1 MPPLVSAMFRCQVY
15 GPESSGKTTVALH
28 AVAQCQKAG
37 EVPHMQ
43 WLRVLEAFL
52 PGGDVL
58 QPKNND
64 DDDGVV
70 TLAHFPE

>member
-1 MPPLVSAMFRCQVY
+1 M
-15 GPESSGKTTVALH
+15 K
-28 AVAQCQKAG
+28 
-37 EVPHMQ
+37 

-64 DDDGVV
+64 DDGVV